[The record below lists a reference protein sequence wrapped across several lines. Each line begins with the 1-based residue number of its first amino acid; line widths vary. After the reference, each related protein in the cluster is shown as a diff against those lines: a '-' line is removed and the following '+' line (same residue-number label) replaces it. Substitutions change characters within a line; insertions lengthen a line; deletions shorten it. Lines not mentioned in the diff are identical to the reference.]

1 MALHFNYKVL
11 YTNNGDRWYALCSDK
26 PITKILYVSPLAHTG
41 GHRPTRLLSETRVLN
56 SAGFNIG
63 LLTFKDFP
71 IDGKE
76 FDLEKNTVVSQ
87 KKFVFLTYF
96 IKALEIK
103 ALEKNNLPKVFA
115 YFLEQF
121 STVFSAILL
130 KKKLNYDI
138 IHLSDG
144 CPSIFIL
151 LFLNFFLKGYK
162 WIAHMWSDP
171 RLWGRFYYSP
181 FWQSVYKRSLVRNQF
196 IFLCENDTSKKE
208 YEAVMNGLLRN
219 SLVYLPLATE
229 MVGNTIPKHEAR
241 KRLKVP
247 INEKLFLFF
256 GAMHPQK
263 DPLTVAYAA
272 REIKNIK
279 IIFAGKAPIDKIN
292 KLKSISENL
301 IFRNHYISEQEK
313 QYYYAAADSVLVS
326 YNKAFSDR
334 GIGMSLWD
342 ACRYTKPVIAIREGT
357 IGSLVESF
365 NIGLTYEPEDI
376 SSAKK
381 AIINFNELSQK
392 DLKVL
397 EENCRKFCDTFS
409 TKEWIEK
416 YKTILNTSF
425 KANIKV

>member
-1 MALHFNYKVL
+1 M
-11 YTNNGDRWYALCSDK
+11 DRWYVLYSNKSA
-26 PITKILYVSPLAHTG
+26 TKILYAAPLAHTG

-63 LLTFKDFP
+63 LLTFKEFP
-71 IDGKE
+71 IAGKE

-87 KKFVFLTYF
+87 KKFLVLTYF
-96 IKALEIK
+96 IKALE
-103 ALEKNNLPKVFA
+103 KNNLTKIFA
-115 YFLEQF
+115 HALEQF

-144 CPSIFIL
+144 DPFIFIL
-151 LFLNFFLKGYK
+151 LFLNFFLKGYN
-162 WIAHMWSDP
+162 WIAHMYSDP
-171 RLWGRFYYSP
+171 RAWGRFYYSS
-181 FWQSVYKRSLVRNQF
+181 FWQSVYKLSLLRNRF
-196 IFLCENDTSKKE
+196 VFLCENDTTKNE
-208 YEAVMNGLLRN
+208 YGSVMNGLLRN

-229 MVGNTIPKHEAR
+229 MIGNTISKQEAR
-241 KRLKVP
+241 KRLKLPV
-247 INEKLFLFF
+247 NEKIFLCF
-256 GAMHPQK
+256 GSMHPQK
-263 DPLTVAYAA
+263 DPLTIAYAS
-272 REIKNIK
+272 RGLKDIK
-279 IIFAGKAPIDKIN
+279 IVFAGKAPIDKIG

-313 QYYYAAADSVLVS
+313 HYYFAASDSVLVS

-342 ACRYTKPVIAIREGT
+342 ACRYAKPVIAIGEGT
-357 IGSLVESF
+357 IGSLVNNF
-365 NIGLTYEPEDI
+365 HIGLTYESEDA

-381 AIINFNELSQK
+381 AIIKFNDLSQK
-392 DLKVL
+392 DLKIL

-425 KANIKV
+425 KADTKV